1 MKKLFTPLC
10 IIAVLAVALASIA
23 PVDFYATLRGM
34 QSVAREAPGT
44 FAYGNGQLS
53 VLFWQQKGGY
63 AFAVVHQNGSILKD
77 LSQFVNANQVSTW
90 TASDFVSWLEGNGY
104 QRIDPRALPFG
115 SVLLSQAVS
124 LMATGAR
131 AFTTVFFIP
140 VGALQLDTLNPYSQ
154 QVLQ

>member
-1 MKKLFTPLC
+1 MKKLVPFLL
-10 IIAVLAVALASIA
+10 IIAIIAATLASIA

-34 QSVAREAPGT
+34 QSVAREATGT

-77 LSQFVNANQVSTW
+77 ISQFVNANQVSTW
-90 TASDFVSWLEGNGY
+90 SAADFVNWLEQNGY
-104 QRIDPRALPFG
+104 ARIDPRSLPFT

-124 LMATGAR
+124 LMASGAR
-131 AFTTVFFIP
+131 AFTTVFFVP
-140 VGALQLDTLNPYSQ
+140 VGALQLDTLTPFQ
-154 QVLQ
+154 QVNQ